1 MTRTFPLG
9 IDIGG
14 SGVKGAPVDLDAGDW
29 AQERLRIDTPR
40 PATPEA
46 VFDVVEEIVGNYAHM
61 IGDTALGVTV
71 PAVVRRG
78 VVESAANIDPSWI
91 GVAAEA
97 ELTRRLGRPVRVIND
112 ADAAGVAELRYGA
125 AQGISGTVLVATLGT
140 GIGSALFVDGVLLPN
155 TELGHLEIDGYDAE
169 KRASAAIRKTEDL
182 NWAQWAARL
191 QRYFSHVEM
200 LFSPD
205 LIVIG
210 GGVSRKSAMFV
221 PLLDLKAPI
230 VPAQLRNRA
239 GIIGAALHA
248 TQRA

>member
-29 AQERLRIDTPR
+29 AEERLRIDTPR

-46 VFDVVEEIVGNYAHM
+46 VFDVVEEIVANYAHL
-61 IGDTALGVTV
+61 IGDTPLGVTV
-71 PAVVRRG
+71 PAVVRHG

-91 GVAAEA
+91 GVAAES
-97 ELTRRLGRPVRVIND
+97 ELTRRLGRPVRVLND

-155 TELGHLEIDGYDAE
+155 AELGHLEIDGYDAE
-169 KRASAAIRKTEDL
+169 KRASAAVRKTEDL
-182 NWAQWAARL
+182 SWEQWAARL

-210 GGVSRKSAMFV
+210 GGVSRKSTMFM
-221 PLLDLKAPI
+221 PLLSLKAPV